1 MPADVPLEE
10 PSRRLTGPLAP
21 DVYFHVYRRWDA
33 YYAIVFVATLLF
45 IVSGSD
51 PGPGPRAVAAAL
63 FAAAAPWYVLVGRR
77 VLLAGEEDRR
87 RGLLYLAGLTV
98 FFLLP
103 SAFVG
108 ETRIALFAL
117 APQCF
122 ILLRLRWALT
132 AMASLNLLP
141 VVAWALVRRPDPH
154 DLFLNSL
161 FAVVTLAFS
170 AVLGSWIIM
179 VIDQSR
185 ERAALIAELEASRE
199 EVARLS
205 AAHGA
210 LAERERL
217 SREIHDTLAQGFTS
231 LLMLVQAVESEVE
244 HDMPLA
250 RRHLDLMAR
259 TARENLAEAR
269 ALVAGAG
276 PADLDGG
283 SLPDAVRRLAVRH
296 EDQSGA
302 PARVEVSGAVR
313 PLPAAVEV
321 VGLRTCQEALANVR
335 RHAGP
340 RAAVALELDYGENA
354 LRVRIRDTGR
364 GFDPAVPHGGY
375 GLAGLRAR
383 AREAGGTAEVRG
395 VPGEGTTVAVELP
408 VRAPVPAPVGK
419 ESTR

>member
-1 MPADVPLEE
+1 M
-10 PSRRLTGPLAP
+10 TGPRAP
-21 DVYFHVYRRWDA
+21 DVYSRVQHRWDA
-33 YYAIVFVATLLF
+33 YYAIVYVATLLF
-45 IVSGSD
+45 IVFGSD
-51 PGPGPRAVAAAL
+51 PGPGARAAAAAL
-63 FAAAAPWYVLVGRR
+63 FAAGAPWYVLVGRR
-77 VLLAGEEDRR
+77 VLLDAEEDQR
-87 RGLLYLAGLTV
+87 RGILYLVGLAV

-132 AMASLNLLP
+132 AVASLNVLP
-141 VVAWALVRRPDPH
+141 VAAWALVRRPDAH
-154 DLFLNSL
+154 ELFLNSL

-179 VIDQSR
+179 VLDQSR

-244 HDMPLA
+244 RDVPLA

-276 PADLDGG
+276 PAGLDGS
-283 SLPDAVRRLAVRH
+283 SLPDAVRRLAARH
-296 EDQSGA
+296 EEETGA
-302 PARVEVSGAVR
+302 PARVEVSGSVR
-313 PLPAAVEV
+313 PLSAGVEV
-321 VGLRTCQEALANVR
+321 VALRSCQEALANVR

-340 RAAVALELDYGENA
+340 RATVALELDYGEEV

-408 VRAPVPAPVGK
+408 VRAPAPAPVRKG
-419 ESTR
+419 SRR